1 MTWSEGRIL
10 ERREWAPGLVSLRVE
25 AAVAP
30 FEPGQF
36 LNIGLR
42 LGGELV
48 FRAYSLASPP
58 GEPLEFYVTEV
69 EGGTLTPGLCALAP
83 GDTLLVEPH
92 PQGFFTL
99 RYVPDAR
106 ELWLLATGTGLGP
119 FLSMLRSEEIWRRF
133 PRLVVAH
140 GVREAA
146 HLGYRN
152 ELAELSA
159 QHQGRLTWV
168 PVVSRE
174 PAATGVLHGRLTTTL
189 ADGSLEARA
198 GVSLD
203 PERSHVMLCGN
214 PAMIQEVTALLE
226 ARGLR
231 KHRQRKPGHISV
243 EKYW

>member
-10 ERREWAPGLVSLRVE
+10 ERRDWAPGLFTLRVQAE
-25 AAVAP
+25 IAP

-36 LNIGLR
+36 VNIGLR
-42 LGGELV
+42 LEGELV

-58 GEPLEFYVTEV
+58 SQPLEFYVTEV
-69 EGGTLTPGLCALAP
+69 QGGALTPRLCQLTPGES
-83 GDTLLVEPH
+83 LLVEQH

-99 RYVPDAR
+99 RYIPDAP

-119 FLSMLRSEEIWRRF
+119 FMSMLRSEEIWRRF
-133 PRLVVAH
+133 GRLVLAH

-146 HLGYRN
+146 QLSYRD

-159 QHQGRLTWV
+159 QHDGRLVWV

-174 PAATGVLHGRLTTTL
+174 SAAGGVLHGRLTTTL
-189 ADGSLEARA
+189 TDGSLEQRA
-198 GVSLD
+198 GVTLD
-203 PERSHVMLCGN
+203 PARSHVMLCGN
-214 PAMIQEVTALLE
+214 PAMIHDVTALLE
-226 ARGLR
+226 ERGLR
-231 KHRQRKPGHISV
+231 KHRQRKPGHISI